1 MVPKRAGVSRRPEGR
16 RKETGGRGDS
26 WWRRRVGNGLY
37 FLEKGQRQ
45 RARDNDLDGGTRTRT
60 IQFLPSPPLSLAPSL
75 ALIVKNIGPSGQFE
89 SSFFLRAR
97 SSQGPSIGSWPKK
110 GSNLLGPSN
119 PLLAENYVTPSRPVL
134 CSRVSNRVRNR
145 EPREPLVCEE
155 ARGKNTGTRR
165 CR

>member
-26 WWRRRVGNGLY
+26 WWRRGVGSGLY

-97 SSQGPSIGSWPKK
+97 SSQGPSTGSCQRKVRIY
-110 GSNLLGPSN
+110 SA

>member
-26 WWRRRVGNGLY
+26 WWRRRVGSGLY

-97 SSQGPSIGSWPKK
+97 SSQGPSTGSWPKK
-110 GSNLLGPSN
+110 GSNLLGPS
-119 PLLAENYVTPSRPVL
+119 P
-134 CSRVSNRVRNR
+134 
-145 EPREPLVCEE
+145 
-155 ARGKNTGTRR
+155 RGKLRDALAPRALFEGI
-165 CR
+165 